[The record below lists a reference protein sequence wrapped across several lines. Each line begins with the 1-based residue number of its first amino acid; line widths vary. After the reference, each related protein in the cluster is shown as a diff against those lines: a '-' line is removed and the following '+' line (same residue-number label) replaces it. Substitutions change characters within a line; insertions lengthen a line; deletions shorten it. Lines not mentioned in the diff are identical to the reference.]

1 MNIRTS
7 EDELFAEWRAKR
19 RGFVADGVVDES
31 AYLQSSRKLLFVL
44 KEVNDPDGGGWDL
57 REFVKT
63 SDRTQTWNNIARW
76 VEGIRRLDED
86 IPWSEL
92 VEIDG
97 ERRRETLKSI
107 AAVNLKKSPGGHTTD
122 SAELAKTSEEDRVFL
137 TRQFALYAPD
147 VIVCCGTSDLFHRL
161 VPICEQP
168 QWKSTRRGVRF
179 HEYRPGQFVLEY
191 SHPEARCAAPL
202 LYYGLIDAI
211 REILI
216 QQSGTVLQR
225 TLRDETPQP
234 R

>member
-7 EDELFAEWRAKR
+7 EEELFAEWRPKR
-19 RGFVADGVVDES
+19 RGFVADGVIDES

-57 REFVKT
+57 REFVKKGERA
-63 SDRTQTWNNIARW
+63 RTWDNITRW
-76 VEGIRRLDED
+76 VEGIRRLGED

-122 SAELAKTSEEDRVFL
+122 SAELAKISEEDRVFL
-137 TRQFALYAPD
+137 ARQFALYAPD
-147 VIVCCGTSDLFHRL
+147 VIVCCGTSDLFHSL

-179 HEYRPGQFVLEY
+179 HAYRPEKFVVEY
-191 SHPEARCAAPL
+191 SHPEARCTPQL

-211 REILI
+211 REILN
-216 QQSGTVLQR
+216 Q
-225 TLRDETPQP
+225 
-234 R
+234 